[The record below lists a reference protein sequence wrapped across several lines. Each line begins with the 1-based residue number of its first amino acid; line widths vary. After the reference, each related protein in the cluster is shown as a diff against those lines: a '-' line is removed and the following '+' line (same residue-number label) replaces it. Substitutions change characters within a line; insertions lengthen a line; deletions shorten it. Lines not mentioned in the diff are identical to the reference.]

1 MFKIDTNIFDSI
13 DIEIENLTL
22 NKIHNLKKNSQLTR
36 KFSTQKNFQ
45 DFPKV
50 RRKFS
55 TQQKRLD

>member
-36 KFSTQKNFQ
+36 KFST
-45 DFPKV
+45 
-50 RRKFS
+50 
-55 TQQKRLD
+55 